1 MVGELRGNIVYI
13 MDKASSMKTASKMM
27 MGMPVDTLDEMAKSA
42 ISELANMLTANS
54 ATTLAR
60 MGRTVDISVPALIE
74 GMDVDIAL
82 SNDEV
87 YRSVVSVDDIF
98 IEIYV
103 ALS

>member
-1 MVGELRGNIVYI
+1 
-13 MDKASSMKTASKMM
+13 
-27 MGMPVDTLDEMAKSA
+27 
-42 ISELANMLTANS
+42 
-54 ATTLAR
+54 

-82 SNDEV
+82 SNDDV

>member
-1 MVGELRGNIVYI
+1 
-13 MDKASSMKTASKMM
+13 
-27 MGMPVDTLDEMAKSA
+27 
-42 ISELANMLTANS
+42 
-54 ATTLAR
+54 
-60 MGRTVDISVPALIE
+60 
-74 GMDVDIAL
+74 MDVDIAL